1 MNKIMGREYD
11 YIRGNTA
18 VNPKRKY
25 EEFNDNQRKKELER
39 AEKEKRRKLRELK
52 DKKTKDIIHVALIIC
67 ILGIATIMRDGR
79 IYRDQEKLTNIKKEV
94 QNVVA
99 SNEALRVDLLKF
111 SSLENIKATAGSV
124 GMVNPSSSQSITVDM
139 SKDYFPELTEEVN
152 SKSMKKG
159 LFSKQRDALKK

>member
-25 EEFNDNQRKKELER
+25 EEFNEDQKRKELER

-67 ILGIATIMRDGR
+67 ILGIATIMRDGK
-79 IYRDQEKLTNIKKEV
+79 IYRGQEQLTNIKKDV
-94 QNVVA
+94 RNVVA

-111 SSLENIKATAGSV
+111 SSLDNIKATAGNI
-124 GMVNPSSSQSITVDM
+124 GMVNPSSSKSITVDM
-139 SKDYFPELTEEVN
+139 SKDYFPELTEDVN
-152 SKSMKKG
+152 NKKVNKG
-159 LFSKQRDALKK
+159 LFSKLRDALKK